1 MDLANK
7 NINAVQVDLEVLVQI
22 DRVNNLLVL
31 PLMIRLTN
39 DMLTMK
45 RLSIERNYKIK
56 ELTMITIIPLQ
67 LSND

>member
-1 MDLANK
+1 VDLANK

-31 PLMIRLTN
+31 PLMIRLTK
-39 DMLTMK
+39 DMLTLK

-56 ELTMITIIPLQ
+56 ELTMITIIPLK

>member
-31 PLMIRLTN
+31 LLMIRLTK
-39 DMLTMK
+39 DILTLK
-45 RLSIERNYKIK
+45 RLRIERNYKMK